1 MTVAR
6 LHEYAARLAGQRRI
20 VLRKRR
26 LALGGLRLDLGAQQ
40 ADAEVMEALLAWAR
54 SRGLRQRFRELCA
67 GHPVNNGK
75 AALHT
80 ALRGTPAMQA
90 RGTARRM
97 ALQLN
102 RALAFADR
110 IRQGR
115 ATGPGGR
122 PCTDI
127 VNLGVGG
134 SELGQRLLVEAL
146 GSTRGAPTVHFVAG
160 PDGLELERLLA
171 RLDPQRV
178 LFIVG
183 SKSFGTWETLLNARR
198 ARDWLQARQGPAAIR
213 SQMVGISA
221 ARGAMRE
228 FGLSPS
234 RCFSMEAT
242 VGGRYSV
249 WSAMGLA
256 AMICVGT
263 RAFQGFLDGGRDMD
277 RRVLQTPAAR
287 NPAVLLALFDAWNI
301 SYLGVHSRVLL
312 VFDERLAALVP
323 YLGQLEME
331 SLGKPVGQGVPLWG
345 GPGYAARHS
354 YFQLLY
360 QGSSPFAADL
370 VLVQR
375 APAQQLQPRRAE
387 LLHRAADCA
396 RVLARGRGSG
406 SGRCPGG
413 RPHSILHLQALT
425 PRTLG
430 QLIALY
436 EHKVYALSVLWGSN
450 AFDQPF
456 VDAVRR

>member
-20 VLRKRR
+20 VLRQRR
-26 LALGGLRLDLGAQQ
+26 LALGGLRLELGAQQ

-67 GHPVNNGK
+67 GYPVNNGK

-115 ATGPGGR
+115 ATGPGGW
-122 PCTDI
+122 PFTDI
-127 VNLGVGG
+127 VSLGVGG

-146 GSTRGAPTVHFVAG
+146 GPTRGAPTVHFVAG

-171 RLDPQRV
+171 RLDPRRV

-198 ARDWLQARQGPAAIR
+198 ARDWLQARQGPAAVR
-213 SQMVGISA
+213 SQLVGISA

-234 RCFSMEAT
+234 RCFSMEPT

-263 RAFQGFLDGGRDMD
+263 RALSGFFGWWAGYG
-277 RRVLQTPAAR
+277 PSGAA
-287 NPAVLLALFDAWNI
+287 NPCGA
-301 SYLGVHSRVLL
+301 
-312 VFDERLAALVP
+312 
-323 YLGQLEME
+323 
-331 SLGKPVGQGVPLWG
+331 
-345 GPGYAARHS
+345 
-354 YFQLLY
+354 
-360 QGSSPFAADL
+360 
-370 VLVQR
+370 
-375 APAQQLQPRRAE
+375 
-387 LLHRAADCA
+387 
-396 RVLARGRGSG
+396 
-406 SGRCPGG
+406 
-413 RPHSILHLQALT
+413 
-425 PRTLG
+425 
-430 QLIALY
+430 
-436 EHKVYALSVLWGSN
+436 
-450 AFDQPF
+450 
-456 VDAVRR
+456 